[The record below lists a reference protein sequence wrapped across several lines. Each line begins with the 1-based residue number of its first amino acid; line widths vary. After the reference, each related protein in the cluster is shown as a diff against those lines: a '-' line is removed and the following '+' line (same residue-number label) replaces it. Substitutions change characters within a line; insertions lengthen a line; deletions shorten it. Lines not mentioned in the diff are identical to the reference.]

1 MRKVAVAGIGFT
13 KVGEPWEKNVKELF
27 AEAALGALKDAAHT
41 EIDQLYVANMM
52 GAHLQGQIGMGAM
65 MAEAIG
71 RPGLPAVRIE
81 TGQAS
86 GGVAFHEGVKAV
98 ASGLND
104 WVLVGG
110 VEKMSDLLPEAVTTA
125 LVSAEDQE
133 YTSYTGV
140 TKTGLSAILHKL
152 YCKEYGATPEEIG
165 WFAARSHDNA
175 VGVAHAQYAFKLSI
189 ERIMTSPMEAD
200 PIRMMECSAIADG
213 AAAILLGPADKVT
226 TGIEVAATTVA
237 TDRLSLAARK
247 HPLILEAVK
256 KAAAKAYEVAK
267 VKPKD
272 IDVLE
277 VTDDTTIDGVLSFE
291 DLGFAEKG
299 KGAKIVAQGGT
310 TRTGEIPTNNFG
322 GLKARGNPIGA
333 TGLYQIAE
341 NVIQLRGKAGANQV
355 PDAKISMAQ
364 NMAGLGS
371 TCSVAILRRV

>member
-1 MRKVAVAGIGFT
+1 MRKVAIAGIGFT
-13 KVGEPWEKNVKELF
+13 KVGEPWERNIKELF

-41 EIDQLYVANMM
+41 EVDQLYVANMM

-81 TGQAS
+81 AGQAS
-86 GGVAFHEGVKAV
+86 GGVAFNEGVKAV

-125 LVSAEDQE
+125 IVAAEDQE
-133 YTSYTGV
+133 YTAYTGV
-140 TKTGLSAILHKL
+140 TKTGLSAILHRL
-152 YCKEYGATPEEIG
+152 YSHEYGATPEEIG

-189 ERIMTSPMEAD
+189 ERVMSSPMEAD
-200 PIRMMECSAIADG
+200 PIRMMECAAGADG
-213 AAAILLGPADKVT
+213 AAAILLGPAEKVAM
-226 TGIEVAATTVA
+226 GIEVAATAVA
-237 TDRLSLAARK
+237 TDYLSLAARK
-247 HPLILEAVK
+247 HLLTLEAVK
-256 KAAAKAYEVAK
+256 KAGARAYEIAK

-277 VTDDTTIDGVLSFE
+277 VTDDTTIDGVLSLE

-299 KGAKIVAQGGT
+299 KGAKIVAQGAT

-341 NVIQLRGKAGANQV
+341 TVMQLRGKAGANQV
-355 PDAKISMAQ
+355 PDAKIGMAQSMA
-364 NMAGLGS
+364 GVGS